1 MHFWLVLGV
10 LYALLISINDARKS
24 PLFDRDTLAS
34 KVEKNTGCTDLVV
47 AAREELK
54 IADAGLAQ
62 RIEISASE
70 DQSKNI
76 AIGASKCIADTAFNM
91 PFGVD
96 FGKTVY
102 VEPQSWNEHV
112 IMLGQ
117 PGAGK
122 TVLSKLVAEYCAK
135 NGWGG
140 LYLCGKNGQL
150 AIDLAKIIKRLT
162 ILTPKNSIIN
172 PIENLTPD
180 EVANTII
187 DASNN
192 SQADAAGKSVQSD
205 PFFLAQGKNLVRS
218 GVLLLDIAQYLKLG
232 VSFDDILDLFDNK
245 SVLPNPVKAATAFPE
260 NLIFVEDKLPKIHDT
275 DDSLYRCIYSLY
287 LVLANPMF
295 AYILVRKLQN
305 IIKNQPER
313 LADIED
319 KNKCDVGLMI
329 QTLVYATA
337 DDEIGN
343 GQGAGVR
350 ATVENGLSK
359 IIQDPALAA
368 WTTAKTGIQIEDVQF
383 GKQIGIVIGKEYG
396 SAGAVLSMFIKER
409 AYSALRNRGNF
420 KDLDSTH
427 TPVEIMIDEWQSI
440 IASSDNDMLAKARS
454 AGVGCYYITQSINS
468 IIAKVGEHEAR
479 AAFGNCGTKLLFKM
493 DNDTAEFVAKYLG
506 DSYKLKTKGH
516 VSMGYRHDLR
526 LIEASGGLDFG
537 NKFIS
542 NLEQR
547 TLNAMDFVA
556 ANKGKGEFEI
566 EKSPNATASTL
577 QNYLG
582 VKFMMMI
589 VGTRCGAPL
598 IEIVD
603 TTPDFAKR
611 GKKAA

>member
-1 MHFWLVLGV
+1 M
-10 LYALLISINDARKS
+10 
-24 PLFDRDTLAS
+24 
-34 KVEKNTGCTDLVV
+34 
-47 AAREELK
+47 
-54 IADAGLAQ
+54 
-62 RIEISASE
+62 
-70 DQSKNI
+70 
-76 AIGASKCIADTAFNM
+76 
-91 PFGVD
+91 
-96 FGKTVY
+96 
-102 VEPQSWNEHV
+102 
-112 IMLGQ
+112 
-117 PGAGK
+117 
-122 TVLSKLVAEYCAK
+122 
-135 NGWGG
+135 
-140 LYLCGKNGQL
+140 
-150 AIDLAKIIKRLT
+150 
-162 ILTPKNSIIN
+162 
-172 PIENLTPD
+172 
-180 EVANTII
+180 ANTII

-192 SQADAAGKSVQSD
+192 SQADSAGKSVQSD

-260 NLIFVEDKLPKIHDT
+260 NLIFVKDKLPKIHDT

-359 IIQDPALAA
+359 IIQDPALSA

-454 AGVGCYYITQSINS
+454 AGVGCYYITQS
-468 IIAKVGEHEAR
+468 
-479 AAFGNCGTKLLFKM
+479 T
-493 DNDTAEFVAKYLG
+493 
-506 DSYKLKTKGH
+506 
-516 VSMGYRHDLR
+516 
-526 LIEASGGLDFG
+526 
-537 NKFIS
+537 
-542 NLEQR
+542 
-547 TLNAMDFVA
+547 
-556 ANKGKGEFEI
+556 
-566 EKSPNATASTL
+566 
-577 QNYLG
+577 
-582 VKFMMMI
+582 
-589 VGTRCGAPL
+589 
-598 IEIVD
+598 
-603 TTPDFAKR
+603 
-611 GKKAA
+611 